1 MPPIHID
8 IGFIV
13 TILVVVLPSLTI
25 HEFAHGWMAYKFGD
39 DTAKNM
45 GRLTLNPIAHIDWFG
60 TILLPL
66 LIQFGYAKPVPVNFS
81 VLTRLQILLVAVAG
95 PISNILLALVLAA
108 TYHLLVLLGVHVPP
122 LVGDFLLMGVLLNFV
137 FAVFNL
143 IPIPPLDGSRII
155 YASLKSPQ
163 AIRIYSHFSQFGMFI
178 IFGLVYLSWSGRF
191 NVFGQI
197 IYPVITFVFN
207 ILHLP
212 SIY

>member
-1 MPPIHID
+1 MPHIN
-8 IGFIV
+8 IGMFLI
-13 TILVVVLPSLTI
+13 TLIAVLPSLTI

-39 DTAKNM
+39 NTAKNM

-81 VLTRLQILLVAVAG
+81 VLTRWQILLVAIAG
-95 PISNILLALVLAA
+95 PISNMLLALVL
-108 TYHLLVLLGVHVPP
+108 TVIYHLLALLHIHIAPLFQNFLLLGI
-122 LVGDFLLMGVLLNFV
+122 LLNFM

-143 IPIPPLDGSRII
+143 IPIPPLDGSRVV

-163 AIRIYSHFSQFGMFI
+163 AIRAYSHFSQFGMII

-191 NVFGQI
+191 DIFGRI
-197 IYPVITFVFN
+197 IHPVITFIFHT
-207 ILHLP
+207 LHLP
-212 SIY
+212 SFF